1 MCLIKYERLLRALVL
16 VPQVCLE
23 FYSIP
28 KSQFRFRKSYCMG
41 SSEYLVHDW
50 IVVHLSSKIKLLKHI
65 FMFFNRIYSH
75 KSGTVWFNVA
85 NKSHEDT
92 FQRQNENS
100 RLYIQNDLKKYVI
113 FQFINCTFAFPIFV
127 SIIHP

>member
-23 FYSIP
+23 LYSIP
-28 KSQFRFRKSYCMG
+28 KSQFRFHKSYCMR

-85 NKSHEDT
+85 NKSHEVT

-100 RLYIQNDLKKYVI
+100 ILYIQNVLKKYVI